1 MSSMTS
7 TLNLPIIQ
15 VGAPVVEVKPTANLP
30 RPVGWRLLIHIPK
43 KSEKV
48 GSVYMP
54 EETRKTEETATIVGK
69 VVLMGPLAYKDD
81 QKFPTGPWCYLDD
94 FVIFR
99 AYSGTRLIVA
109 GEEYRLL
116 NDDSI
121 EAVVADPSEVQRP

>member
-7 TLNLPIIQ
+7 TLVYQPDTSATPSTAGMLP
-15 VGAPVVEVKPTANLP
+15 T
-30 RPVGWRLLIHIPK
+30 PVGWKLLIHIPK

-48 GSVYMP
+48 GAVYIP
-54 EETRKTEETATIVGK
+54 EETRKIEETATIIGR
-69 VVLMGPLAYKDD
+69 VVLMGPLAYKDE
-81 QKFPTGPWCYLDD
+81 QKFPSGPWCYMGD